1 MLHYIQIIIKNLSIT
16 KTMRLLQYNIVL
28 PVTLDELR
36 LIENYIPLML
46 KLIILKNEN
55 ENINF
60 IQNKDFSNEEYVII
74 FVYKN

>member
-1 MLHYIQIIIKNLSIT
+1 MK
-16 KTMRLLQYNIVL
+16 LLQYNIVL

-46 KLIILKNEN
+46 KLNILKNEN

-60 IQNKDFSNEEYVII
+60 IQSKDFSNEEYVII
-74 FVYKN
+74 YLYNLKAFLLFFIFFRQTQL